1 MNTMV
6 NTPTRRPSSLFGY
19 EKIVKDRNTRVSEE
33 NAAREKAEQEALLS
47 AEEQKRLALE
57 EEITAAQK
65 YINNLC
71 ESIQRSYTTMVDA
84 GKKMRRNQDEL
95 AEKQKEEQLFH
106 ETSDEL
112 YKYVEV
118 DESLSHKM
126 SLRRFAYYALPVLD
140 CFFAY
145 FALYPI
151 VTSKLADLDS
161 AIAGFAVV
169 IGAILSVF
177 VGYGISMIS
186 RLGVSSLEDND
197 ASDSMKGLKK
207 LAIVGAV
214 LSLPMMYIIGE
225 VAFNGGTDW
234 TYSGGFAFMSL
245 IIQLLIVTG
254 YKKQLEALTYF
265 HTKKETEKIKAIK
278 ESDENAIRSEIQT
291 LKSKQE
297 NIISTFNSEYSSFTE
312 SFRNLVMARDEFMR
326 KFGHDAKYYLNQMV
340 IYIGDLICFR
350 REAIPLH
357 YEANGAVA
365 TIPLVDFPHVAGGR
379 ELFINNDF
387 VYLDYMMQ
395 QTATGI
401 SLSETLQ
408 VIEEQRRNTL
418 PPLESSTVENA
429 ESVEMEETAP
439 TGTKN
444 PNPVEDKASETDSS
458 DNSEDDTPN
467 DGGVIW

>member
-57 EEITAAQK
+57 EEMTAAQK
-65 YINNLC
+65 FINNLC

-118 DESLSHKM
+118 DESLSRKM

-161 AIAGFAVV
+161 AVAGFAVV

-207 LAIVGAV
+207 LAIAGAV

-225 VAFNGGTDW
+225 IAFNGGTDW

-265 HTKKETEKIKAIK
+265 HTKKENEKIKTIK
-278 ESDENAIRSEIQT
+278 ESDENAIRSEIQA

-297 NIISTFNSEYSSFTE
+297 GIISTFNSEYNSFTE

-326 KFGHDAKYYLNQMV
+326 NFGHDAKYYLNQMV

-350 REAIPLH
+350 SEAIPLH
-357 YEANGAVA
+357 YEANGVVA

-395 QTATGI
+395 QTGTGI

-408 VIEEQRRNTL
+408 AIEEQHKNTL
-418 PPLESSTVENA
+418 PPLGSNTIESIEPVE
-429 ESVEMEETAP
+429 VEETAP
-439 TGTKN
+439 TGTQN
-444 PNPVEDKASETDSS
+444 PSPAEEKVSDIDLS
-458 DNSEDDTPN
+458 DNSGDDTPN

>member
-57 EEITAAQK
+57 EEMTTAQK
-65 YINNLC
+65 FINNLC
-71 ESIQRSYTTMVDA
+71 ESIQRSYITMVDA

-95 AEKQKEEQLFH
+95 AEKQKEEQLFN

-118 DESLSHKM
+118 DESLSRKM
-126 SLRRFAYYALPVLD
+126 SLRRFAYYALPILD

-161 AIAGFAVV
+161 AVAGFAVV

-186 RLGVSSLEDND
+186 RLGVSSLEDD
-197 ASDSMKGLKK
+197 GTSDSMKWLKK
-207 LAIVGAV
+207 LAIAGAV

-225 VAFNGGTDW
+225 AAFNGGTDW

-265 HTKKETEKIKAIK
+265 HTKKENEKVKAIK
-278 ESDENAIRSEIQT
+278 ENDENAIRSEIQT
-291 LKSKQE
+291 LRSKE
-297 NIISTFNSEYSSFTE
+297 EGIISSFNSEYNSFTE
-312 SFRNLVMARDEFMR
+312 SFRNLVMARDEFIR

-340 IYIGDLICFR
+340 IYFGDLVCFR
-350 REAIPLH
+350 REPIPLH
-357 YEANGAVA
+357 YEANGNVA
-365 TIPLVDFPHVAGGR
+365 TIPLVDFPHVDGGR

-387 VYLDYMMQ
+387 VYLEYMMQ
-395 QTATGI
+395 QTGTGV

-408 VIEEQRRNTL
+408 AIEEQRRNTL
-418 PPLESSTVENA
+418 PPLDSNTVESI
-429 ESVEMEETAP
+429 ESVEVEETVP
-439 TGTKN
+439 TRTDN
-444 PNPVEDKASETDSS
+444 PNPTEDKVSDTELS
-458 DNSEDDTPN
+458 DNSEDNTPN

>member
-1 MNTMV
+1 MKT
-6 NTPTRRPSSLFGY
+6 
-19 EKIVKDRNTRVSEE
+19 KDIILELRNR
-33 NAAREKAEQEALLS
+33 AGLS
-47 AEEQKRLALE
+47 
-57 EEITAAQK
+57 
-65 YINNLC
+65 
-71 ESIQRSYTTMVDA
+71 
-84 GKKMRRNQDEL
+84 QDEL
-95 AEKQKEEQLFH
+95 AEKQKEKQLFH

-118 DESLSHKM
+118 DETLSRKM

-161 AIAGFAVV
+161 AISGFAVV

-197 ASDSMKGLKK
+197 SSDSMKGLKK
-207 LAIVGAV
+207 LAIAGAV

-265 HTKKETEKIKAIK
+265 HTKKENEKVKAIK
-278 ESDENAIRSEIQT
+278 ESDEDAIRSEIQA

-297 NIISTFNSEYSSFTE
+297 GIILTFNSEYNSFTE

-395 QTATGI
+395 QTGTGI

-408 VIEEQRRNTL
+408 AIEEQRKNTL
-418 PPLESSTVENA
+418 PPLDSNTIESIEPVE
-429 ESVEMEETAP
+429 VEDIPP
-439 TGTKN
+439 TGMDN
-444 PNPVEDKASETDSS
+444 PSPAEEKVS
-458 DNSEDDTPN
+458 DNSEDDAPN

>member
-33 NAAREKAEQEALLS
+33 NAAREMAEQKALLS

-57 EEITAAQK
+57 EEMTATQK
-65 YINNLC
+65 FINNLC

-118 DESLSHKM
+118 DESLSRKM

-161 AIAGFAVV
+161 AVAGFAVV

-207 LAIVGAV
+207 LAIAGAV

-225 VAFNGGTDW
+225 IAFNGGTDW

-265 HTKKETEKIKAIK
+265 HTKKENEKIKAIK
-278 ESDENAIRSEIQT
+278 ESDENAIRSEIQA

-297 NIISTFNSEYSSFTE
+297 GIISTFNSEYNSFTE

-340 IYIGDLICFR
+340 IYIGDLVCFR

-357 YEANGAVA
+357 YEVNGAVA

-395 QTATGI
+395 QTGTGI

-408 VIEEQRRNTL
+408 AIEEQRKNTL
-418 PPLESSTVENA
+418 PPLGSNTIESIEPVE
-429 ESVEMEETAP
+429 VEDIPP
-439 TGTKN
+439 TGTDN
-444 PNPVEDKASETDSS
+444 PSPAEEKVS
-458 DNSEDDTPN
+458 DNSEDDAPN

>member
-47 AEEQKRLALE
+47 TEEQKRLALE
-57 EEITAAQK
+57 EEMTTAQK
-65 YINNLC
+65 FINNLC
-71 ESIQRSYTTMVDA
+71 ESIQRSYITMVDA

-95 AEKQKEEQLFH
+95 AAKQKEEQLFH

-118 DESLSHKM
+118 DESLSRKM

-186 RLGVSSLEDND
+186 RLGVSSLEDD
-197 ASDSMKGLKK
+197 GTSDSMKGLKK
-207 LAIVGAV
+207 LAIAGAV

-265 HTKKETEKIKAIK
+265 HTKKENEKIKAIK
-278 ESDENAIRSEIQT
+278 ESDENAIRSEIQA

-297 NIISTFNSEYSSFTE
+297 GIISTFNSEYNSFTE

-350 REAIPLH
+350 REAIPLY
-357 YEANGAVA
+357 YEANGAVS

-395 QTATGI
+395 QTGTGI

-408 VIEEQRRNTL
+408 AIEEQRKNAL
-418 PPLESSTVENA
+418 PPLGSNTIENIEPVE
-429 ESVEMEETAP
+429 VEEITP
-439 TGTKN
+439 TGTDN
-444 PNPVEDKASETDSS
+444 PSPAEDKVSDTELS

>member
-57 EEITAAQK
+57 EEMTTAQK
-65 YINNLC
+65 FINNLC

-118 DESLSHKM
+118 DESLSRKM

-161 AIAGFAVV
+161 AVAGFAVV

-207 LAIVGAV
+207 LAIAGAV

-225 VAFNGGTDW
+225 IAFNGGTDW

-265 HTKKETEKIKAIK
+265 HTKKENEKIKAIK
-278 ESDENAIRSEIQT
+278 ESDENAIRSEIQA

-297 NIISTFNSEYSSFTE
+297 GIISTFNSEYNSFTE

-357 YEANGAVA
+357 YEVNGAVA
-365 TIPLVDFPHVAGGR
+365 TIPLVDFPHVAGGC

-395 QTATGI
+395 QTGTGI

-408 VIEEQRRNTL
+408 AIEEQRKNTL
-418 PPLESSTVENA
+418 PPLGSNTIESIEPVE
-429 ESVEMEETAP
+429 VEDIPP
-439 TGTKN
+439 TGTDN
-444 PNPVEDKASETDSS
+444 PSPAEEKVS
-458 DNSEDDTPN
+458 DNSADDAPN

>member
-57 EEITAAQK
+57 EEMITAQK
-65 YINNLC
+65 FINNLC
-71 ESIQRSYTTMVDA
+71 ESIQRSYITMVDA

-118 DESLSHKM
+118 DESLSRKM

-161 AIAGFAVV
+161 AVAGFAVV

-207 LAIVGAV
+207 LAIAGAV

-225 VAFNGGTDW
+225 IAFNGGTDW

-265 HTKKETEKIKAIK
+265 HTKKENEKIKAIK
-278 ESDENAIRSEIQT
+278 ESDENAIRSEIQA

-297 NIISTFNSEYSSFTE
+297 GIISTFNSEYNSFTE
-312 SFRNLVMARDEFMR
+312 SFRNLVMARDEFIR
-326 KFGHDAKYYLNQMV
+326 KFGYDAKYHLNQIV
-340 IYIGDLICFR
+340 IYIGNLVCFHR
-350 REAIPLH
+350 IVIPLY

-395 QTATGI
+395 QTGTGI

-408 VIEEQRRNTL
+408 AIEEQRKNSL
-418 PPLESSTVENA
+418 PPLGSNTIESMEPVE
-429 ESVEMEETAP
+429 EEETTP
-439 TGTKN
+439 TGTEN
-444 PNPVEDKASETDSS
+444 PNPAEDKVSDTNLS

>member
-57 EEITAAQK
+57 EEMTTAQK
-65 YINNLC
+65 FINNLC
-71 ESIQRSYTTMVDA
+71 ESIQRSYITMVDA

-118 DESLSHKM
+118 DESLSRKM
-126 SLRRFAYYALPVLD
+126 SLRRFAYYALPILD

-161 AIAGFAVV
+161 AVAGFAVV

-177 VGYGISMIS
+177 VSYGISMIS
-186 RLGVSSLEDND
+186 RLGVSSLEDD
-197 ASDSMKGLKK
+197 GTSDSMKWLKK
-207 LAIVGAV
+207 LAIAGAV

-265 HTKKETEKIKAIK
+265 HTKKENEKVKAIK
-278 ESDENAIRSEIQT
+278 ESDENAIRSEIQA

-297 NIISTFNSEYSSFTE
+297 GIISTFNSEYNSFTE
-312 SFRNLVMARDEFMR
+312 SFRNLAMAR
-326 KFGHDAKYYLNQMV
+326 V
-340 IYIGDLICFR
+340 CFHR
-350 REAIPLH
+350 IVIPLY

-395 QTATGI
+395 QTGTGI

-408 VIEEQRRNTL
+408 AIEEQRKNSL
-418 PPLESSTVENA
+418 PPLGSNTIESIGPVE
-429 ESVEMEETAP
+429 EEETAP
-439 TGTKN
+439 NGTEN
-444 PNPVEDKASETDSS
+444 PNPAEDKVSDTNLS

>member
-57 EEITAAQK
+57 EEMITAQK
-65 YINNLC
+65 FINNLC
-71 ESIQRSYTTMVDA
+71 ESIQRSYITMVDA

-95 AEKQKEEQLFH
+95 AEKQKEERLFH

-118 DESLSHKM
+118 DESLSRKM
-126 SLRRFAYYALPVLD
+126 SLRRIAYYALPVLD

-161 AIAGFAVV
+161 AVAGFAVV

-207 LAIVGAV
+207 LAIAGAV

-225 VAFNGGTDW
+225 IAFNGGTDW

-265 HTKKETEKIKAIK
+265 HTKKENEKIKAIK
-278 ESDENAIRSEIQT
+278 ESDENAIRSEIQA

-297 NIISTFNSEYSSFTE
+297 GIISTFNSEYNSFTE
-312 SFRNLVMARDEFMR
+312 SFRNLAMARDEFIR
-326 KFGHDAKYYLNQMV
+326 KFGYDAKYHLNQIV
-340 IYIGDLICFR
+340 IYIGNLVCFHR
-350 REAIPLH
+350 IVIPLY

-395 QTATGI
+395 QTGTGI

-408 VIEEQRRNTL
+408 AIEEQRKNSL
-418 PPLESSTVENA
+418 PPLGSNTIESMEPVE
-429 ESVEMEETAP
+429 EEETTP
-439 TGTKN
+439 TGTEN
-444 PNPVEDKASETDSS
+444 PNPAEDKVSDTNLS

>member
-1 MNTMV
+1 MV

-19 EKIVKDRNTRVSEE
+19 EKIVKDRDTRVFEE
-33 NAAREKAEQEALLS
+33 KAAREKAEQKALLS

-57 EEITAAQK
+57 EEMTATQK
-65 YINNLC
+65 FINTLC
-71 ESIQRSYTTMVDA
+71 ESIQRSYTAMIDA
-84 GKKMRRNQDEL
+84 GKKMRRNQDVL
-95 AEKQKEEQLFH
+95 AEKLKEEQLFH

-112 YKYVEV
+112 YKYAEV
-118 DESLSHKM
+118 DESLSRKM
-126 SLRRFAYYALPVLD
+126 KLRRFAYYALPVLD

-197 ASDSMKGLKK
+197 SSDSMKWLKI
-207 LAIVGAV
+207 LAIAGAV

-225 VAFNGGTDW
+225 IAFNGGTDW

-245 IIQLLIVTG
+245 VIQLLIVTG

-265 HTKKETEKIKAIK
+265 HTKKENEKVKAIK
-278 ESDENAIRSEIQT
+278 ESDENAIRSEIQA

-297 NIISTFNSEYSSFTE
+297 SIISTFNSEYSSFTE
-312 SFRNLVMARDEFMR
+312 SFRNLAMARDEFMR
-326 KFGHDAKYYLNQMV
+326 KFGHDAKYHLNQIV
-340 IYIGDLICFR
+340 IYIGNLVCFHR
-350 REAIPLH
+350 MVIPLY

-365 TIPLVDFPHVAGGR
+365 TIPLVDFPNVVGCR
-379 ELFINNDF
+379 EVIINKDLI
-387 VYLDYMMQ
+387 YLDYMLRY
-395 QTATGI
+395 TGTDI
-401 SLSETLQ
+401 SLKETFQ
-408 VIEEQRRNTL
+408 AIEEQRKNAL
-418 PPLESSTVENA
+418 PPLESNTIESK
-429 ESVEMEETAP
+429 ESVEKEETVP
-439 TGTKN
+439 SGTEN
-444 PNPVEDKASETDSS
+444 PNPAEDNASDTDLS
-458 DNSEDDTPN
+458 DNSEDDTSN

>member
-57 EEITAAQK
+57 EEMITAQK
-65 YINNLC
+65 FINNLC
-71 ESIQRSYTTMVDA
+71 ESIQRSYITMVDA

-118 DESLSHKM
+118 DESLSRKM
-126 SLRRFAYYALPVLD
+126 SLRRFAYYVLPVLD

-161 AIAGFAVV
+161 AVAGFAVV

-197 ASDSMKGLKK
+197 ASDSMKWLKK
-207 LAIVGAV
+207 LAIAGAV

-265 HTKKETEKIKAIK
+265 HTKKENEKVKAIK
-278 ESDENAIRSEIQT
+278 ESDENAIRSEIQA

-297 NIISTFNSEYSSFTE
+297 GIISTFNSEYNSFTE

-395 QTATGI
+395 QTGTGI

-408 VIEEQRRNTL
+408 AIEEQRRNTL
-418 PPLESSTVENA
+418 PPLESDTI
-429 ESVEMEETAP
+429 ESDEPIKTEGANP
-439 TGTKN
+439 TGAEN
-444 PNPVEDKASETDSS
+444 PNLGEDKGSDADAS
-458 DNSEDDTPN
+458 DNSDDDTSN
-467 DGGVIW
+467 DGGPIW

>member
-19 EKIVKDRNTRVSEE
+19 IKTKDDRDARVSKE

-57 EEITAAQK
+57 ENMTVAQK
-65 YINNLC
+65 FINTLC
-71 ESIQRSYTTMVDA
+71 ESIQRSYTAMIDA
-84 GKKMRRNQDEL
+84 GKKMYRNQDKL
-95 AEKQKEEQLFH
+95 AEKQKEEQLFY

-118 DESLSHKM
+118 DKSLSRKM
-126 SLRRFAYYALPVLD
+126 SLRRIAYYAYPILD
-140 CFFAY
+140 CFFAF
-145 FALYPI
+145 FALFPI
-151 VTSKLADLDS
+151 VTSKFVDVGS
-161 AIAGFAVV
+161 AVAVGF
-169 IGAILSVF
+169 
-177 VGYGISMIS
+177 
-186 RLGVSSLEDND
+186 VSSFVVGFLISLLSRWGCSSIDDNES
-197 ASDSMKGLKK
+197 SDFMRALKK
-207 LAIVGAV
+207 LAIVGGMI
-214 LSLPMMYIIGE
+214 SLPMMYIISE
-225 VAFNGGTDW
+225 ISFNGGTNW
-234 TYSGGFAFMSL
+234 TYSGGFAFISL

-254 YKKQLEALTYF
+254 FKKQLEALTYF
-265 HTKKETEKIKAIK
+265 DTKKENEKVKAIK
-278 ESDENAIRSEIQT
+278 ESDENAIRSEIQA

-297 NIISTFNSEYSSFTE
+297 GIISTFNSEYNSFTE

-379 ELFINNDF
+379 DLFINNDF

-395 QTATGI
+395 QTGTGI

-408 VIEEQRRNTL
+408 AIEEQRKNAL
-418 PPLESSTVENA
+418 PPLGSNTIENIEPVE
-429 ESVEMEETAP
+429 VEEITP
-439 TGTKN
+439 TGTDN
-444 PNPVEDKASETDSS
+444 PSPAEDKVSDTDLS

-467 DGGVIW
+467 NGGVIW

>member
-19 EKIVKDRNTRVSEE
+19 EKIVNDRNARISKE
-33 NAAREKAEQEALLS
+33 NVAREKAEQEALIS
-47 AEEQKRLALE
+47 AEEQKRLARE
-57 EEITAAQK
+57 EEMTAAQK
-65 YINNLC
+65 FINNLC

-118 DESLSHKM
+118 DESLSRKM

-207 LAIVGAV
+207 LAIAGAV

-297 NIISTFNSEYSSFTE
+297 SIISTFNSEYNSFTE
-312 SFRNLVMARDEFMR
+312 SFRNLVMARDEFMGQ
-326 KFGHDAKYYLNQMV
+326 FGHDAKYYLNQMV

-350 REAIPLH
+350 REAIPLY
-357 YEANGAVA
+357 YEANGAVS

-429 ESVEMEETAP
+429 ESVEMEETAS

-444 PNPVEDKASETDSS
+444 PNPVEDKAS

>member
-1 MNTMV
+1 MNTIV
-6 NTPTRRPSSLFGY
+6 NTSSRRPSSIFGY
-19 EKIVKDRNTRVSEE
+19 EKIVNDRNARISEE
-33 NAAREKAEQEALLS
+33 NAAREKAEKKALLT

-57 EEITAAQK
+57 EEMTAAQK
-65 YINNLC
+65 FINTLC
-71 ESIQRSYTTMVDA
+71 ESIQRSYTAMIDG

-95 AEKQKEEQLFH
+95 AEKFKEEQLFH
-106 ETSDEL
+106 ETSDEI
-112 YKYVEV
+112 YKFEEV
-118 DESLSHKM
+118 DETLSRKM

-161 AIAGFAVV
+161 AISGFAVV

-197 ASDSMKGLKK
+197 SSDSMKGLKK
-207 LAIVGAV
+207 LAIAGAV

-265 HTKKETEKIKAIK
+265 HTKKETEKVKAIK
-278 ESDENAIRSEIQT
+278 ENDENAIRSEIQA
-291 LKSKQE
+291 LRSKQE
-297 NIISTFNSEYSSFTE
+297 GILSTFNSEYSSFTE

-350 REAIPLH
+350 REAIPLY
-357 YEANGAVA
+357 YEANGTVA

-379 ELFINNDF
+379 EVFINNDF
-387 VYLDYMMQ
+387 VYLDYMLQ
-395 QTATGI
+395 HTGTGI

-408 VIEEQRRNTL
+408 AIEEQRKNTL
-418 PPLESSTVENA
+418 SPLESTTIEDI
-429 ESVEMEETAP
+429 ETAE
-439 TGTKN
+439 TKEEEPPITDNSN
-444 PNPVEDKASETDSS
+444 PGEDKTPDADGTDNL
-458 DNSEDDTPN
+458 DDDTPS

>member
-6 NTPTRRPSSLFGY
+6 NTPSRRPSSIFGY

-33 NAAREKAEQEALLS
+33 NAAREKEEQQALLS

-57 EEITAAQK
+57 EEMTTAQK
-65 YINNLC
+65 FINTLC
-71 ESIQRSYTTMVDA
+71 ESIQRNYTAMIDA

-95 AEKQKEEQLFH
+95 VEKLKEEQLFH

-118 DESLSHKM
+118 DESLSRKM

-161 AIAGFAVV
+161 AISGFAVV
-169 IGAILSVF
+169 IGAILSIF

-186 RLGVSSLEDND
+186 RLGVSSLEDD
-197 ASDSMKGLKK
+197 ESSDSMKGLKK
-207 LAIVGAV
+207 LAIAGAV

-265 HTKKETEKIKAIK
+265 HTKKENEKVKAIK
-278 ESDENAIRSEIQT
+278 ENDENAIRSEIQT
-291 LKSKQE
+291 LRSKE
-297 NIISTFNSEYSSFTE
+297 EGIISSFNSEYNSFTE

-350 REAIPLH
+350 REAIPLY
-357 YEANGAVA
+357 YEANGNVA
-365 TIPLVDFPHVAGGR
+365 TIPLVDFPHVTGGR

-395 QTATGI
+395 QTGTGV

-408 VIEEQRRNTL
+408 AIEEQRRNTL
-418 PPLESSTVENA
+418 PPLESGTIESSETVETEEATPTDA
-429 ESVEMEETAP
+429 E
-439 TGTKN
+439 N
-444 PNPVEDKASETDSS
+444 PNPSEDKGSDADAS
-458 DNSEDDTPN
+458 DNSDDDMPSN
-467 DGGVIW
+467 GGVIW

>member
-6 NTPTRRPSSLFGY
+6 NTPSRRPSSIFGY

-33 NAAREKAEQEALLS
+33 NAAREKEEQQALLS

-57 EEITAAQK
+57 EEMTTAQK
-65 YINNLC
+65 FINTLC
-71 ESIQRSYTTMVDA
+71 ESIQRNYTAMIDA

-95 AEKQKEEQLFH
+95 AEKLKEEQLFH

-118 DESLSHKM
+118 DESLSRKM

-145 FALYPI
+145 FALYPV
-151 VTSKLADLDS
+151 VTSKLADLGS
-161 AIAGFAVV
+161 AIAGFVVV
-169 IGAILSVF
+169 IGAILSIF

-186 RLGVSSLEDND
+186 RLGVSSLEDNES
-197 ASDSMKGLKK
+197 SDSMKGLKK
-207 LAIVGAV
+207 LAIAGAV

-265 HTKKETEKIKAIK
+265 HTKKENEKVKAIK
-278 ESDENAIRSEIQT
+278 ENDENAIRSEIQT
-291 LKSKQE
+291 LRSKE
-297 NIISTFNSEYSSFTE
+297 EGIISSFNSEYNSFTE

-350 REAIPLH
+350 REAIPLY
-357 YEANGAVA
+357 YEANGNVA
-365 TIPLVDFPHVAGGR
+365 TIPLVDFPHVTGGR

-395 QTATGI
+395 QTGTDI

-408 VIEEQRRNTL
+408 AIEEQRRNTL
-418 PPLESSTVENA
+418 PPLESDTIESAETVETEGTTPTDA
-429 ESVEMEETAP
+429 EDSNPDEEKGSDA
-439 TGTKN
+439 
-444 PNPVEDKASETDSS
+444 DAS
-458 DNSEDDTPN
+458 DNSDDDTSN

>member
-33 NAAREKAEQEALLS
+33 NAAREMAEQKALLS

-57 EEITAAQK
+57 EEMTAAQK
-65 YINNLC
+65 FINNLC

-118 DESLSHKM
+118 DESLSRKM

-161 AIAGFAVV
+161 AVAGFAVV

-207 LAIVGAV
+207 LAIAGAV

-265 HTKKETEKIKAIK
+265 HTKKENEKIKAIK
-278 ESDENAIRSEIQT
+278 ESDENAIRSEIQA

-297 NIISTFNSEYSSFTE
+297 GIISTFNSEYNSFTE

-357 YEANGAVA
+357 YEVNGAVA

-395 QTATGI
+395 QTGTGI

-408 VIEEQRRNTL
+408 AIEEQRKKTL
-418 PPLESSTVENA
+418 PPLRSNTIESIEPVE
-429 ESVEMEETAP
+429 VKDIPP
-439 TGTKN
+439 TGTDN
-444 PNPVEDKASETDSS
+444 PSPAEEKVS
-458 DNSEDDTPN
+458 DNSEDDAPN

>member
-6 NTPTRRPSSLFGY
+6 NTPSRRPSSIFGY
-19 EKIVKDRNTRVSEE
+19 EKIVKDRNARASEE
-33 NAAREKAEQEALLS
+33 NAARKKAEQKALLS

-57 EEITAAQK
+57 EEMTTAQEF
-65 YINNLC
+65 INTLC
-71 ESIQRSYTTMVDA
+71 ESIQRNYTAMIDA

-95 AEKQKEEQLFH
+95 AEKLKEEQLFH

-118 DESLSHKM
+118 DESLSRKM
-126 SLRRFAYYALPVLD
+126 SLRRVAYYALPVLD

-161 AIAGFAVV
+161 TISGFAVV
-169 IGAILSVF
+169 IGAILSIF

-186 RLGVSSLEDND
+186 RLGVSSLEDD
-197 ASDSMKGLKK
+197 ESSDSMKGLKK
-207 LAIVGAV
+207 LAITGAV
-214 LSLPMMYIIGE
+214 LSLPLMYIIGE

-265 HTKKETEKIKAIK
+265 HTKKENEKVKAIK
-278 ESDENAIRSEIQT
+278 ENDENAIRSEIQT
-291 LKSKQE
+291 LRSKE
-297 NIISTFNSEYSSFTE
+297 EGIISNFNSEYNSFTE

-350 REAIPLH
+350 REAIPLY
-357 YEANGAVA
+357 YEANGNVA

-395 QTATGI
+395 QTGTDI

-408 VIEEQRRNTL
+408 AIEEQRRNTL
-418 PPLESSTVENA
+418 PPLESDTIESAETVET
-429 ESVEMEETAP
+429 EETTP
-439 TGTKN
+439 TDAEDSN
-444 PNPVEDKASETDSS
+444 PDEEKGSDADAS
-458 DNSEDDTPN
+458 DNSDDDTSN

>member
-6 NTPTRRPSSLFGY
+6 KTPTRRPSSLFGY
-19 EKIVKDRNTRVSEE
+19 EKIVKDCNTRVSEE
-33 NAAREKAEQEALLS
+33 NAAREKEEQQALLS

-57 EEITAAQK
+57 EEMTTAQK
-65 YINNLC
+65 FINTLC
-71 ESIQRSYTTMVDA
+71 ESIQRNYTAMIDA

-95 AEKQKEEQLFH
+95 AEKLKEEQLFH

-118 DESLSHKM
+118 DESLSRKM

-161 AIAGFAVV
+161 AISGFVVV
-169 IGAILSVF
+169 IGAILSIF

-186 RLGVSSLEDND
+186 RLGVSSLEDD
-197 ASDSMKGLKK
+197 ESSDSMKGLKK
-207 LAIVGAV
+207 LAIAGAV

-265 HTKKETEKIKAIK
+265 HTKKENEKVKAIK
-278 ESDENAIRSEIQT
+278 ENDENAIRSEIQT
-291 LKSKQE
+291 LRSKE
-297 NIISTFNSEYSSFTE
+297 EGIISSFNSEYNSFTE
-312 SFRNLVMARDEFMR
+312 SFRNLVMVRDEFMR

-350 REAIPLH
+350 REAIPLY
-357 YEANGAVA
+357 YEANGNVA
-365 TIPLVDFPHVAGGR
+365 TIPLVDFPHVTGGR

-395 QTATGI
+395 QTGTGV

-408 VIEEQRRNTL
+408 AIEEQRRNTL
-418 PPLESSTVENA
+418 SPLESDTIESAETVETGEVTPTDA
-429 ESVEMEETAP
+429 ED
-439 TGTKN
+439 
-444 PNPVEDKASETDSS
+444 PNPSEDKGSDADAS
-458 DNSEDDTPN
+458 DNSDDDMPS

>member
-6 NTPTRRPSSLFGY
+6 NTPSRRPSSIFGY

-33 NAAREKAEQEALLS
+33 NAAREKEEQQALLS

-57 EEITAAQK
+57 EEMTTAQK
-65 YINNLC
+65 FINTLC
-71 ESIQRSYTTMVDA
+71 ESIQRNYTAMIDA

-95 AEKQKEEQLFH
+95 AEKLKEEQLFH

-118 DESLSHKM
+118 DESLSRKM

-161 AIAGFAVV
+161 AISGFAVV
-169 IGAILSVF
+169 IGAILSIF

-186 RLGVSSLEDND
+186 RLGVSSLEDD
-197 ASDSMKGLKK
+197 ESSDSMKGLKK
-207 LAIVGAV
+207 LAIAGAV

-265 HTKKETEKIKAIK
+265 HTKKENEKVKAIK
-278 ESDENAIRSEIQT
+278 ENDENAIRSEIQT
-291 LKSKQE
+291 LRSKE
-297 NIISTFNSEYSSFTE
+297 EGIISSFNSEYNSFTE

-395 QTATGI
+395 QTGTGI

-408 VIEEQRRNTL
+408 AIEEQRKNAL
-418 PPLESSTVENA
+418 PPLGSNAIENIEPVE
-429 ESVEMEETAP
+429 VEEITP
-439 TGTKN
+439 TGTDN
-444 PNPVEDKASETDSS
+444 PSPAEDKVSDTELS

>member
-33 NAAREKAEQEALLS
+33 NAAREMAEQKALLS

-57 EEITAAQK
+57 EEMTAAQK
-65 YINNLC
+65 FINNLC

-112 YKYVEV
+112 YKYGEV
-118 DESLSHKM
+118 DESLSRKM

-161 AIAGFAVV
+161 AVAGFAVV

-207 LAIVGAV
+207 LAIAGAV

-265 HTKKETEKIKAIK
+265 HTKKENEKIKAIK
-278 ESDENAIRSEIQT
+278 ESDENAIRSEIQA

-297 NIISTFNSEYSSFTE
+297 SIISTFNSEYNSFTE

-357 YEANGAVA
+357 YEVNGAVA

-395 QTATGI
+395 QTGTGI

-408 VIEEQRRNTL
+408 AIEEQRKKTL
-418 PPLESSTVENA
+418 PPLRSNTIESIEAVEVKDIP
-429 ESVEMEETAP
+429 S
-439 TGTKN
+439 TGTDN
-444 PNPVEDKASETDSS
+444 PSPAEEKVS
-458 DNSEDDTPN
+458 DNSEDDAPN

>member
-1 MNTMV
+1 MSTMV
-6 NTPTRRPSSLFGY
+6 NTTSRRPLSLSGY
-19 EKIVKDRNTRVSEE
+19 EKIVKDRNARISEE
-33 NAAREKAEQEALLS
+33 IAVREKADEKALKD
-47 AEEQKRLALE
+47 EEERKRLAFE
-57 EEITAAQK
+57 EEKTAEQK
-65 YINNLC
+65 FIYTLC
-71 ESIQRSYTTMVDA
+71 ESIQRSYTAMIEA

-95 AEKQKEEQLFH
+95 AEKLKEEQLFH

-112 YKYVEV
+112 YKYMEV
-118 DESLSHKM
+118 DESLSRKM

-151 VTSKLADLDS
+151 VTSKLADLNS
-161 AIAGFAVV
+161 AISGFAIV
-169 IGAILSVF
+169 IGAILSIF

-186 RLGVSSLEDND
+186 RLGVSSLEDD
-197 ASDSMKGLKK
+197 EPSDSMKGLKK
-207 LAIVGAV
+207 LAIAGAV

-225 VAFNGGTDW
+225 IAFNGGTDW

-265 HTKKETEKIKAIK
+265 HTKKENEKIKAIK
-278 ESDENAIRSEIQT
+278 ESDENAIRSEIQA

-297 NIISTFNSEYSSFTE
+297 GIMSTFNLEYNSFTE

-357 YEANGAVA
+357 YEENGAVA

-395 QTATGI
+395 QTGTGI

-408 VIEEQRRNTL
+408 AIEEQRKNAL
-418 PPLESSTVENA
+418 PPLGSNTIENIEPVE
-429 ESVEMEETAP
+429 VEEITP
-439 TGTKN
+439 TGTDN
-444 PNPVEDKASETDSS
+444 PSPAEDKVSDTELS

>member
-6 NTPTRRPSSLFGY
+6 NTTTRRPSSLFGY

-33 NAAREKAEQEALLS
+33 NAAREMAEQKALLS

-57 EEITAAQK
+57 EEMTAAQK
-65 YINNLC
+65 FINNLC

-106 ETSDEL
+106 KTGDEL

-118 DESLSHKM
+118 DESLSRKM

-161 AIAGFAVV
+161 AVAGFAVV

-186 RLGVSSLEDND
+186 RLGVSSLEDD
-197 ASDSMKGLKK
+197 GTSDSMKWLKK
-207 LAIVGAV
+207 LAIAGAV

-265 HTKKETEKIKAIK
+265 HTKKENEKVKAIK
-278 ESDENAIRSEIQT
+278 ESDENAIRSEIQA
-291 LKSKQE
+291 LKSKQDG
-297 NIISTFNSEYSSFTE
+297 IILTFNSEYKSFTE

-350 REAIPLH
+350 REAIPLN
-357 YEANGAVA
+357 YDANGAVA

-395 QTATGI
+395 QTGTGI

-408 VIEEQRRNTL
+408 AIEEQRKNTL
-418 PPLESSTVENA
+418 PPLGSNTIESIEPVE
-429 ESVEMEETAP
+429 VEEIPP
-439 TGTKN
+439 TGTDN
-444 PNPVEDKASETDSS
+444 PSPAEEKVS
-458 DNSEDDTPN
+458 DNSEDDAPN